1 MVAPETTTAP
11 PLIPQIEPEFSLAD
25 ADTMP
30 RRVPI
35 PALRPSLTQCKPTGV
50 LLNEASRV
58 VVALDEGGVGKAL
71 VKKLEKLGV
80 TVLPLDVALAA
91 EAVEAQAQT
100 WLAEGPVQGVY
111 WLPALD
117 VEPDLATMTLA
128 EWREANRVRVKN
140 LAVTMRA
147 LYDAVCEPGAFLV
160 SATRLGGLHGY
171 GPEPAIA
178 PLGGGVT
185 GFSKAYK
192 RERPSVLVKA
202 VDFEASR
209 KTAAFADLLIAE
221 TLADPGCVEVGYW
234 RDGRYTI
241 TFLEQPADYS
251 AVAGVPTEPRR
262 AGRSEEHPYRAEMR
276 PQPEIYLVTGAAG
289 GITSAIVADLAAAS
303 GGTFYLLDLT
313 PEPDRAD
320 PQIALF
326 RADKDALKQR
336 LIEEAKAA
344 GEKPTPVLIEKKLAA
359 IERLE
364 AALSAIEAVERAG
377 GTAVYRSVN
386 LLDHEA
392 LTGVVAEIRQQFGR
406 IDVLVHAG
414 GIEISKALN
423 QKDAAQFD
431 LVYDIKADGFYSLL
445 HAAHDMPVGATV
457 VFSSVAGRFGNAGQT
472 DYSAANDLLC
482 KLTSSLQRTWPET
495 KAIAIDWTAWGGIG
509 MATRGSIPK
518 IMEYAGIEMLPP
530 SAGVPTVRRELLV
543 GGGEVLVGGQ
553 LGMLVDEW
561 DETGGVL
568 TQRREEAKGG
578 KEEEGRS
585 FASFVPL
592 APLRWKMID
601 SITAAKVYGGW
612 EAVTMLDPQVQPFL
626 YDHAM
631 EGTPLL
637 PGVMG
642 TEAFAELAK
651 TIAPDYYV
659 TAVTNEQF
667 HAPFKF
673 YRMEPQTL
681 YLSGTATSAS
691 NPRLPL
697 SAGVPVGDDLLVYAA
712 LHSRRELKG
721 GLQEKLHFTATVRM
735 SRKPAQATSVD
746 FIPPTTLEI
755 GKEAIYGIYFH
766 GPAYQV
772 LEGVQVE
779 GNRAIGLLAENL
791 PPNMHPADAPELM
804 APRLIE
810 LCFQTAGV
818 WQIRQQQTM
827 ALPLAIGAVSV
838 YRQEREVADG
848 RRLYA
853 IVEAVNGGEEFNAQ
867 VVDETGQV
875 FVALTAYR
883 TVSLPGN
890 VQL

>member
-1 MVAPETTTAP
+1 
-11 PLIPQIEPEFSLAD
+11 
-25 ADTMP
+25 
-30 RRVPI
+30 
-35 PALRPSLTQCKPTGV
+35 
-50 LLNEASRV
+50 
-58 VVALDEGGVGKAL
+58 VALDEGGVGKAL

-80 TVLPLDVALAA
+80 TVLPLDVALPAETLAA
-91 EAVEAQAQT
+91 QVQG
-100 WLAEGPVQGVY
+100 WLAEVPVQGVY
-111 WLPALD
+111 WLAALD
-117 VEPDLATMTLA
+117 VEPDLAVMTRA
-128 EWREANRVRVKN
+128 EWREANRIRVKN
-140 LAVTMRA
+140 LSVTMRA
-147 LYDAVCEPGAFLV
+147 LYDAVNTPGTFLV
-160 SATRLGGLHGY
+160 AATRLGGLHGY
-171 GPEPAIA
+171 GPEPAVA

-185 GFSKAYK
+185 GFTKAYK
-192 RERPSVLVKA
+192 RERPSALVKA

-221 TLADPGCVEVGYW
+221 TLRDPGCVEVGYW

-241 TFLEQPADYS
+241 TLLEQPADYNQTGLELNRDT
-251 AVAGVPTEPRR
+251 VF
-262 AGRSEEHPYRAEMR
+262 
-276 PQPEIYLVTGAAG
+276 LVTGAAG

-313 PEPDRAD
+313 PEPDHAD

-326 RADKDALKQR
+326 RTDKDALKQQ
-336 LIEEAKAA
+336 LIEETKAA
-344 GEKPTPVLIEKKLAA
+344 GEKPTPVMIEKKLAA

-392 LTGVVAEIRQQFGR
+392 LSGIVAEIRERFGR

-414 GIEISKALN
+414 GIEISKGLN
-423 QKDAAQFD
+423 QKDGAQFD

-445 HAAHDMPVGATV
+445 HAAQELPMGATV

-482 KLTSSLQRTWPET
+482 KISSSLQRTRPET
-495 KAIAIDWTAWGGIG
+495 KAIAIDWTAWGGMG

-530 SAGVPTVRRELLV
+530 AAGIPTVRRELLV
-543 GGGEVLVGGQ
+543 GGGEVLVGGK
-553 LGMLVDEW
+553 LGLLVDEV
-561 DETGGVL
+561 DETGGIA
-568 TQRREEAKGG
+568 EEPRSRGA
-578 KEEEGRS
+578 EG
-585 FASFVPL
+585 FLVVENV
-592 APLRWKMID
+592 
-601 SITAAKVYGGW
+601 TAAKVYGGW
-612 EAVTMLDPQVQPFL
+612 EAVTTLNPQEQPFL
-626 YDHAM
+626 FDHAM

-651 TIAPDYYV
+651 TIAPDYVV

-681 YLSGTATSAS
+681 YLQGTA
-691 NPRLPL
+691 
-697 SAGVPVGDDLLVYAA
+697 VPDGDDLLVHTA
-712 LHSRRELKG
+712 LYSRRELKG

-735 SRKPAQATSVD
+735 SKHAEGQRGRGAEEILLRSPAPPLPHLDIPAT
-746 FIPPTTLEI
+746 
-755 GKEAIYGIYFH
+755 AIYGIYFH

-772 LEGVQVE
+772 LEAAQVE
-779 GNRAIGLLAENL
+779 GSRAIGLLAENL
-791 PPNMHPADAPELM
+791 PPNMNPADAAELM

-838 YRQEREVADG
+838 YKQEREMVDG
-848 RRLYA
+848 RRLVA
-853 IVEAVNGGEEFNAQ
+853 LVEAVNGGAEFNAQ
-867 VVDETGQV
+867 VVDENGVV
-875 FVALTAYR
+875 FVTLTGYK
-883 TVSLPGN
+883 TVALPGK

>member
-11 PLIPQIEPEFSLAD
+11 PLIPQIEPEYTLAD

-30 RRVPI
+30 RRVPL

-58 VVALDEGGVGKAL
+58 IVAQDEGGVGKAL
-71 VKKLEKLGV
+71 VKKLEKLRV
-80 TVLPLDVALAA
+80 TVLTLDVTLAA
-91 EAVEAQAQT
+91 EALAAQAQT
-100 WLAEGPVQGVY
+100 WLADGPVQGVY
-111 WLPALD
+111 WLVALD
-117 VEPDLATMTLA
+117 VEPDLAAMTLD
-128 EWREANRVRVKN
+128 EWREANRARVKN
-140 LAVTMRA
+140 LSVTMRA
-147 LYDAVCEPGAFLV
+147 LYDAVSEPGAFLV
-160 SATRLGGLHGY
+160 AATRLGGLHGY

-185 GFSKAYK
+185 GFTKAYK

-241 TFLEQPADYS
+241 TLMEQPATYD
-251 AVAGVPTEPRR
+251 AVVGLPT
-262 AGRSEEHPYRAEMR
+262 G
-276 PQPEIYLVTGAAG
+276 PQFNRDAVFLVTGAAG

-303 GGTFYLLDLT
+303 GGVFYLLDLT
-313 PEPDRAD
+313 PEPDRTD

-336 LIEEAKAA
+336 LIEETKAA
-344 GEKPTPVLIEKKLAA
+344 SEKPTPVMIEKKLAA
-359 IERLE
+359 VERLE

-392 LTGVVAEIRQQFGR
+392 LTGIVAKIREKFGR

-445 HAAHDMPVGATV
+445 HAAQDLPIGATV

-482 KLTSSLQRTWPET
+482 KITSSLQRTRPET

-518 IMEYAGIEMLPP
+518 IMEFAGIEMLPP
-530 SAGVPTVRRELLV
+530 AAGIPTVRRELLV
-543 GGGEVLVGGQ
+543 GDGEVLVGGK
-553 LGMLVDEW
+553 LGLLVDEW
-561 DETGGVL
+561 DETGGIKL
-568 TQRREEAKGG
+568 PQSHGG
-578 KEEEGRS
+578 TEG
-585 FASFVPL
+585 FLLVEQVV
-592 APLRWKMID
+592 
-601 SITAAKVYGGW
+601 AAKVYGGW
-612 EAVTMLDPQVQPFL
+612 EVETVLDPQRQPFL
-626 YDHAM
+626 FDHAM
-631 EGTPLL
+631 DGTPLL

-651 TIAPDYYV
+651 TMAPGYEV

-681 YLSGTATSAS
+681 YLRGTATSAS
-691 NPRLPL
+691 NLRLPL
-697 SAGVPVGDDLLVYAA
+697 SAGVPDGDDLLVYAS
-712 LHSRRELKG
+712 LYSRRELKG
-721 GLQEKLHFTATVRM
+721 GLQEKLHFTAVVRM
-735 SRKPAQATSVD
+735 SKVAPTAVPVPFT
-746 FIPPTTLEI
+746 PPQQMDVTAN
-755 GKEAIYGIYFH
+755 AIYNIYFH

-772 LEGVQVE
+772 LESVQVE
-779 GNRAIGLLAENL
+779 GSRAIGLLAEKL
-791 PPNMHPADAPELM
+791 PPNMNPADAPELM

-818 WQIRQQQTM
+818 WQIRQQRTM
-827 ALPLAIGAVSV
+827 ALPFAIGAVTA
-838 YRQEREVADG
+838 YKQEREADG

-867 VVDETGQV
+867 VVDETGHV
-875 FVALTAYR
+875 FVVLTAYR
-883 TVSLPGN
+883 TVTLPGN

>member
-1 MVAPETTTAP
+1 
-11 PLIPQIEPEFSLAD
+11 
-25 ADTMP
+25 MP
-30 RRVPI
+30 RRVPM
-35 PALRPSLTQCKPTGV
+35 PALRPSLDRCKPTGV
-50 LLNEASRV
+50 LLNQASRV

-71 VKKLEKLGV
+71 VKKLEKLSV
-80 TVLPLDVALAA
+80 TVLTLDVTLAA
-91 EAVEAQAQT
+91 EVLAAQVQK
-100 WLAEGPVQGVY
+100 WLADGPVQGAY

-117 VEPDLATMTLA
+117 TEPDLTAMSLA
-128 EWREANRVRVKN
+128 DWREANRVRVKN
-140 LAVTMRA
+140 LSVTMRA
-147 LYDAVCEPGAFLV
+147 LYDAVSEPGTFLV
-160 SATRLGGLHGY
+160 GATRLGGLHGY

-185 GFSKAYK
+185 GFAKAYK
-192 RERPSVLVKA
+192 RERPSALVKA
-202 VDFEASR
+202 IDFELSR
-209 KTAAFADLLIAE
+209 KTAAFADLLLAE

-241 TFLEQPADYS
+241 TLLEQPADY
-251 AVAGVPTEPRR
+251 G
-262 AGRSEEHPYRAEMR
+262 
-276 PQPEIYLVTGAAG
+276 QPGLQLNRDTVFLVTGAAG

-313 PEPDRAD
+313 PEPDRTD

-336 LIEEAKAA
+336 LIEETKAA
-344 GEKPTPVLIEKKLAA
+344 GEKPTPVMIEKKLAA
-359 IERLE
+359 VERLE
-364 AALSAIEAVERAG
+364 AALSAIEAVEVAG

-386 LLDHEA
+386 LLDYEA
-392 LTGVVAEIRQQFGR
+392 LTGLVAEIREKFGR
-406 IDVLVHAG
+406 LDVLVHAG

-445 HAAHDMPVGATV
+445 HAAQDLPIGATV

-482 KLTSSLQRTWPET
+482 KITSSLQRTWPET

-518 IMEYAGIEMLPP
+518 IMEMAGIEMLPP
-530 SAGVPTVRRELLV
+530 EAGIPTVRRELLA
-543 GGGEVLVGGQ
+543 GGGEVLVGGK
-553 LGMLVDEW
+553 LGLLVDEW
-561 DETGGVL
+561 DESGGVL
-568 TQRREEAKGG
+568 TQRRKGAKDG
-578 KEEEGRS
+578 KEEEKN
-585 FASFVPL
+585 FAFF
-592 APLRWKMID
+592 APLRFKMIE
-601 SITAAKVYGGW
+601 SVMAVKVYGGW
-612 EAVTMLDPQVQPFL
+612 EVETILDPKEQPFL
-626 YDHAM
+626 RDHAM

-642 TEAFAELAK
+642 TEAFAELAQS
-651 TIAPDYYV
+651 IAPDYRV
-659 TAVTNEQF
+659 TAVTDEQF

-673 YRMEPQTL
+673 YRMEAQTL
-681 YLSGTATSAS
+681 YLSGTA
-691 NPRLPL
+691 
-697 SAGVPVGDDLLVYAA
+697 VPDGDDLLVHTA

-721 GLQEKLHFTATVRM
+721 GRLEGKLHFTATVRL
-735 SRKPAQATSVD
+735 RRELPTAVPVPFT
-746 FIPPTTLEI
+746 PPEQMDV
-755 GKEAIYGIYFH
+755 GANAIYGIYFH

-772 LEGVQVE
+772 LESVQVD
-779 GNRAIGLLAENL
+779 GSRAIGLLAENL

-827 ALPLAIGAVSV
+827 ALPLAMGAVTA
-838 YRQEREVADG
+838 YRQEREAHG

-875 FVALTAYR
+875 FVTLTGYR
-883 TVSLPGN
+883 TVALPGN

>member
-1 MVAPETTTAP
+1 MVAPETTAAP
-11 PLIPQIEPEFSLAD
+11 PLILQIEPEYTLAD

-30 RRVPI
+30 RRVPM
-35 PALRPSLTQCKPTGV
+35 PALRPSLDRCKPTGV
-50 LLNEASRV
+50 ALNETSRV
-58 VVALDEGGVGKAL
+58 IVALDEGGVGKAL

-80 TVLPLDVALAA
+80 TVLILDATWPQETLEKQV
-91 EAVEAQAQT
+91 QD
-100 WLAEGPVQGVY
+100 WLAEGAVQGVY
-111 WLPALD
+111 WLAALD
-117 VEPDLATMTLA
+117 VESDLAAMTLA
-128 EWREANRVRVKN
+128 EWREANRARVKN
-140 LAVTMRA
+140 LSVTMRV
-147 LYDAVCEPGAFLV
+147 LYDAVAEPDAFLV
-160 SATRLGGLHGY
+160 AATRLGGLHGY
-171 GPEPAIA
+171 GPEPAMA

-185 GFSKAYK
+185 GFIKAYK

-209 KTAAFADLLIAE
+209 KTAAFADLLLAE
-221 TLADPGCVEVGYW
+221 TLTDPGCVEVGYW

-241 TFLEQPADYS
+241 TLMEQPATYD
-251 AVAGVPTEPRR
+251 AVVGLPT
-262 AGRSEEHPYRAEMR
+262 G
-276 PQPEIYLVTGAAG
+276 PQFNRDAVFLVTGAAG

-303 GGTFYLLDLT
+303 GGVFYLLDLT
-313 PEPDRAD
+313 PEPDRTD

-336 LIEEAKAA
+336 LIEETKAA
-344 GEKPTPVLIEKKLAA
+344 GEKPTPVMIEKKLAG

-364 AALSAIEAVERAG
+364 AALSAIEAVEVAG

-392 LTGVVAEIRQQFGR
+392 LIGIVAEIREKFGR
-406 IDVLVHAG
+406 LDVLVHAG

-423 QKDAAQFD
+423 QKNAAQFD

-445 HAAHDMPVGATV
+445 HAAQDMPIGATV

-482 KLTSSLQRTWPET
+482 KLSSSLQRTRPET

-518 IMEYAGIEMLPP
+518 IMEFAGIEMLPP
-530 SAGVPTVRRELLV
+530 AAGIPTVRRELLV
-543 GGGEVLVGGQ
+543 GGGEVLVGGK
-553 LGMLVDEW
+553 LGLLVDEW
-561 DETGGVL
+561 DETGGIKL
-568 TQRREEAKGG
+568 PQSHGG
-578 KEEEGRS
+578 TEG
-585 FASFVPL
+585 FLLVEQVV
-592 APLRWKMID
+592 
-601 SITAAKVYGGW
+601 AAKVYGGW
-612 EAVTMLDPQVQPFL
+612 EVETVLDPKEQPFL

-651 TIAPDYYV
+651 TMAPDYEV
-659 TAVTNEQF
+659 TAVFNEQF

-673 YRMEPQTL
+673 YRMEAQTL
-681 YLSGTATSAS
+681 YLSGAATLAS
-691 NPRLPL
+691 NLRLPL
-697 SAGVPVGDDLLVYAA
+697 SAGVPDGDDLLVHTA
-712 LHSRRELKG
+712 LYSRRELKG

-735 SRKPAQATSVD
+735 SKKAVTAVSVP
-746 FIPPTTLEI
+746 FTPPEQMDVDAN
-755 GKEAIYGIYFH
+755 AIYGIYFH
-766 GPAYQV
+766 GPAYRV
-772 LEGVQVE
+772 LESVKIDGS
-779 GNRAIGLLAENL
+779 RAIGLLAENL
-791 PPNMHPADAPELM
+791 PPNMHPSDAPELM

-827 ALPLAIGAVSV
+827 ALPLAIGAVTV
-838 YRQEREVADG
+838 YRQEREADG
-848 RRLYA
+848 RRLFA
-853 IVEAVNGGEEFNAQ
+853 IVEAVNGGAEFNAQ
-867 VVDETGQV
+867 VVDKTGQV

>member
-11 PLIPQIEPEFSLAD
+11 PLILQIEPEFSLAD

-30 RRVPI
+30 RRVPM
-35 PALRPSLTQCKPTGV
+35 PALRPSLSQCKPTGV
-50 LLNEASRV
+50 LLNETSRV

-80 TVLPLDVALAA
+80 AVLLLDVALAA
-91 EAVEAQAQT
+91 EGVAAQAQT

-128 EWREANRVRVKN
+128 EWREANRARVKN
-140 LAVTMRA
+140 LSVTMRA

-160 SATRLGGLHGY
+160 AATRLGGLHGY

-185 GFSKAYK
+185 GFTKAYK

-209 KTAAFADLLIAE
+209 KTAAYADLLIAE

-241 TFLEQPADYS
+241 TLMEQPAEYDN
-251 AVAGVPTEPRR
+251 VARWG
-262 AGRSEEHPYRAEMR
+262 HR
-276 PQPEIYLVTGAAG
+276 PQPMTLNRDTVFLVTGAAG

-326 RADKDALKQR
+326 RADKDALKQQ
-336 LIEEAKAA
+336 LIEETKVA
-344 GEKPTPVLIEKKLAA
+344 GEKPTPVMIEKKLAA
-359 IERLE
+359 VERLE

-392 LTGVVAEIRQQFGR
+392 LTGIVAEIRQQFGR

-445 HAAHDMPVGATV
+445 HAAHDVPVGATV

-482 KLTSSLQRTWPET
+482 KLTSSRQRTRPET

-530 SAGVPTVRRELLV
+530 SAGIPTVRRELLV
-543 GGGEVLVGGQ
+543 GGGEVLVGGK
-553 LGMLVDEW
+553 LGLLVDEW
-561 DETGGVL
+561 DESGGIL
-568 TQRREEAKGG
+568 TQSDDQRSGGGAEEFLLVDEVK
-578 KEEEGRS
+578 
-585 FASFVPL
+585 
-592 APLRWKMID
+592 
-601 SITAAKVYGGW
+601 AAKVYGGW
-612 EAVTMLDPQVQPFL
+612 EVETVLDPKEQPFL

-651 TIAPDYYV
+651 TMAPDYYV
-659 TAVTNEQF
+659 TAVTDEQF

-681 YLSGTATSAS
+681 YLRGTA
-691 NPRLPL
+691 
-697 SAGVPVGDDLLVYAA
+697 VPDGDDLLVHTA
-712 LHSRRELKG
+712 LYSRRELKAG
-721 GLQEKLHFTATVRM
+721 MQEKLHFTATVRM
-735 SRKPAQATSVD
+735 SKDVPQVTAVV
-746 FIPPTTLEI
+746 FIPPADLEI
-755 GKEAIYGIYFH
+755 GREAIYNIYFH

-772 LEGVQVE
+772 LAGVQVE
-779 GNRAIGLLAENL
+779 GSRAIGLLAENL
-791 PPNMHPADAPELM
+791 PPNMNPADAPELL

-818 WQIRQQQTM
+818 WQIRQRQTM
-827 ALPLAIGAVSV
+827 ALPLGIGAVSV
-838 YRQEREVADG
+838 YRQEREVVDG

-853 IVEAVNGGEEFNAQ
+853 IVESINGGEEFNAQ
-867 VVDETGQV
+867 VVDTEGAVYLTLTG
-875 FVALTAYR
+875 YK
-883 TVSLPGN
+883 TVSLPGQ
-890 VQL
+890 VTL

>member
-11 PLIPQIEPEFSLAD
+11 PLIPQIEPEYTLAD

-30 RRVPI
+30 RRVPM

-80 TVLPLDVALAA
+80 AVLLLDVALAA
-91 EAVEAQAQT
+91 EAVAAQAQT

-117 VEPDLATMTLA
+117 VEPDLATMSLA
-128 EWREANRVRVKN
+128 DWREANRVRVKN

-160 SATRLGGLHGY
+160 SATRMGGLHGY

-185 GFSKAYK
+185 GFTKAYK

-241 TFLEQPADYS
+241 TLMEQPATYD
-251 AVAGVPTEPRR
+251 AVAGLQTVPPDVARW
-262 AGRSEEHPYRAEMR
+262 GHR
-276 PQPEIYLVTGAAG
+276 PQPDKQVFLVTGAAG

-326 RADKDALKQR
+326 RADKDALKQQ
-336 LIEEAKAA
+336 LIEETKVA
-344 GEKPTPVLIEKKLAA
+344 GEKPTPVMIEKKLAA
-359 IERLE
+359 VERLE
-364 AALSAIEAVERAG
+364 AALSAIEAVEKVG

-392 LTGVVAEIRQQFGR
+392 LTGIVAEIRQQFGR

-445 HAAHDMPVGATV
+445 HAAQDLPVAATV

-482 KLTSSLQRTWPET
+482 KLTSSRQRTRPET

-530 SAGVPTVRRELLV
+530 AAGIPTVRRELLV
-543 GGGEVLVGGQ
+543 GGGEVLVGGK
-553 LGMLVDEW
+553 LGLLVDEW
-561 DETGGVL
+561 DESGGIL
-568 TQRREEAKGG
+568 TRRRGGAEEFLLVGG
-578 KEEEGRS
+578 
-585 FASFVPL
+585 L
-592 APLRWKMID
+592 A
-601 SITAAKVYGGW
+601 AAKVYGGW
-612 EAVTMLDPQVQPFL
+612 EVETVLDPKEQPFL

-642 TEAFAELAK
+642 TEAFAELAQ
-651 TIAPDYYV
+651 TIAPDYHV
-659 TAVTNEQF
+659 TAVFNEQF

-681 YLSGTATSAS
+681 YLRGTA
-691 NPRLPL
+691 
-697 SAGVPVGDDLLVYAA
+697 VPDGDDLLVYAA

-721 GLQEKLHFTATVRM
+721 GLQEKLHFTATVCM
-735 SRKPAQATSVD
+735 SRKPAEVASVD
-746 FIPPTTLEI
+746 FTPPATLDI
-755 GKEAIYGIYFH
+755 GKEAIYDIYFH

-772 LEGVQVE
+772 LEAVQVE
-779 GNRAIGLLAENL
+779 GSRAIGLLAENL
-791 PPNMHPADAPELM
+791 PPNMNPADALELL

-818 WQIRQQQTM
+818 WQIRQRQTM

-838 YRQEREVADG
+838 YRQEREVVDG

-867 VVDETGQV
+867 VVDTEGAVYLTLTG
-875 FVALTAYR
+875 YK
-883 TVSLPGN
+883 TVSLPGQ
-890 VQL
+890 VTL

>member
-30 RRVPI
+30 RRAPM
-35 PALRPSLTQCKPTGV
+35 PALRPSLTLCKPTGV

-58 VVALDEGGVGKAL
+58 IVALDEGGVGKAL
-71 VKKLEKLGV
+71 VRKLEKLGV
-80 TVLPLDVALAA
+80 TVLPLDVTLAA
-91 EAVEAQAQT
+91 EALAVQAQM
-100 WLAEGPVQGVY
+100 WLADGPVQGVY

-140 LAVTMRA
+140 LSVTMRA

-185 GFSKAYK
+185 GFTKAYK

-209 KTAAFADLLIAE
+209 KTAAYADLLIAE

-241 TFLEQPADYS
+241 TLLEQPAHYDN
-251 AVAGVPTEPRR
+251 VA
-262 AGRSEEHPYRAEMR
+262 RSGEHPYRAEIQ

-313 PEPDRAD
+313 PEPNHAD

-326 RADKDALKQR
+326 RADKDALKQQ

-364 AALSAIEAVERAG
+364 AALRAMEAVEKVG

-392 LTGVVAEIRQQFGR
+392 LTGIVAEIRQKFGR

-445 HAAHDMPVGATV
+445 HAAQELPIGATV

-482 KLTSSLQRTWPET
+482 KITSSRQRTRPET

-530 SAGVPTVRRELLV
+530 SAGIPTVRRELLV
-543 GGGEVLVGGQ
+543 GGGEVLVGGR

-561 DETGGVL
+561 DETGGIDLPQGHRGTEDFVL
-568 TQRREEAKGG
+568 V
-578 KEEEGRS
+578 GR
-585 FASFVPL
+585 V
-592 APLRWKMID
+592 K
-601 SITAAKVYGGW
+601 AAQVYGGW
-612 EAVTMLDPQVQPFL
+612 EVETVLDPQVQPFL

-631 EGTPLL
+631 DGTPLL

-651 TIAPDYYV
+651 SIAPDYDV

-681 YLSGTATSAS
+681 YLSGTA
-691 NPRLPL
+691 
-697 SAGVPVGDDLLVYAA
+697 VPDGDDLLVHTA
-712 LHSRRELKG
+712 LYSRRELKG

-735 SRKPAQATSVD
+735 SKEAPTAIPVPFTPPEKMDVD
-746 FIPPTTLEI
+746 AN
-755 GKEAIYGIYFH
+755 AIYGIYFH

-772 LEGVQVE
+772 LEAVQVE
-779 GNRAIGLLAENL
+779 GSRAIGLLAENL
-791 PPNMHPADAPELM
+791 PPNMNPTDAPELM

-818 WQIRQQQTM
+818 WQIQQQQTM
-827 ALPLAIGAVSV
+827 ALPLAIGAVTT
-838 YRQEREVADG
+838 YRQEREADG

-853 IVEAVNGGEEFNAQ
+853 IVEAVDGGATFNAQ
-867 VVDETGQV
+867 VADTEGAVYLTLTGYKTVALPGQV
-875 FVALTAYR
+875 TLWR
-883 TVSLPGN
+883 
-890 VQL
+890 